1 MCYLTFKFLQTKT
14 KYLCSTI
21 LFTKTIFITKC
32 LHVWSLVYKACFI
45 KVLYK
50 PYTVTVH
57 CMEGHSITWQVYS
70 NSKESDNSLF
80 FLNLISIIE
89 LIWCLAPRFSLF
101 NCLQT
106 QVILLKKT
114 VSIEAQNS
122 VACVNGQNEKY
133 TNCDIAQAHF
143 QSYKVEQLSF
153 QDPQNW

>member
-1 MCYLTFKFLQTKT
+1 
-14 KYLCSTI
+14 
-21 LFTKTIFITKC
+21 
-32 LHVWSLVYKACFI
+32 
-45 KVLYK
+45 
-50 PYTVTVH
+50 
-57 CMEGHSITWQVYS
+57 MEGHSITWQVYS
-70 NSKESDNSLF
+70 NLKESDNSFF

-89 LIWCLAPRFSLF
+89 LACLVPRFSLF

-122 VACVNGQNEKY
+122 VSCVNGQNEKY

-153 QDPQNW
+153 QDPQN